1 MILYGISNCD
11 TVRKAQKFLQAHNI
25 EYKFHDIRK
34 DGLTTELIADWANRV
49 SYKLLVNTR
58 STTWR
63 NITEEQR
70 QAIENKDFSLLIEHC
85 TIIKRPLLDTGESIH
100 LGFNL
105 ETYQKLANN
114 K

>member
-25 EYKFHDIRK
+25 DYKFHDIRK
-34 DGLTTELIADWANRV
+34 DGLTNDLIEHWISKV
-49 SYKLLVNTR
+49 SYPLLINTR
-58 STTWR
+58 STTWK
-63 NITEEQR
+63 NITDQQR
-70 QAIENKDFSLLIEHC
+70 EAIENKDFALLIEYC
-85 TIIKRPLLDTGESIH
+85 TIIKRPILDTGENIH

-105 ETYQKLANN
+105 ETYQKIAN